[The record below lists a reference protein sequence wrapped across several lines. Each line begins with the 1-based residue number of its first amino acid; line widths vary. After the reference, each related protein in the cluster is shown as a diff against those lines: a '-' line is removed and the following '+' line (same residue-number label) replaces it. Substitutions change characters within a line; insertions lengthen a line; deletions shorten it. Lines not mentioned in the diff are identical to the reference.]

1 MRTKEALAKR
11 KASGKPLGR
20 PKGRQSAKLKLDP
33 RRQEI
38 QMYLDKGIS
47 KRSIAKLVD
56 CAPSTLYY
64 WLERN
69 NLRPSSQST
78 T

>member
-1 MRTKEALAKR
+1 
-11 KASGKPLGR
+11 
-20 PKGRQSAKLKLDP
+20 
-33 RRQEI
+33 
-38 QMYLDKGIS
+38 MYLDKGIS